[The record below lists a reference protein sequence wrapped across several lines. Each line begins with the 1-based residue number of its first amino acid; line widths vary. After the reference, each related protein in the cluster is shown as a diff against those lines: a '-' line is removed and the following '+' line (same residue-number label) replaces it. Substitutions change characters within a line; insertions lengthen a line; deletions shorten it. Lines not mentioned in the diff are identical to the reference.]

1 MTVVTS
7 LTLLSQKTWVSK
19 FILGWFY
26 ARVAGAS
33 LTHPLSKE
41 GESECVGEHVC
52 AGVCA

>member
-1 MTVVTS
+1 MTVVTHPAES
-7 LTLLSQKTWVSK
+7 KNLGVK